1 MACAVLLAA
10 CWMLSLG
17 LGPGVGF
24 ADLFDEMDERLIAD
38 ALVFAPII

>member
-1 MACAVLLAA
+1 VLDVVARPR
-10 CWMLSLG
+10 
-17 LGPGVGF
+17 PGVGF